1 MPEQFRQLAAIMFT
15 DIVGYSAL
23 MSNDE
28 QKAFGLLKTNREIQ
42 KPIIERYGGRWIKEL
57 GDGVM
62 ASFNTV
68 SDAVNAAI
76 KIQETCNTV
85 KDLLLRIGIHEGEMI
100 FENNDVFGDGV
111 NIASRIQALA
121 NPGSIWIS
129 ESVYKNVSNKN
140 NITTA
145 FVKLETLKNIKEPVR
160 IYEVKI
166 KHAPEQQPVIT
177 YVNKEPVKTISAKS
191 IAVLP
196 FVNISNDPEQEYF
209 SDGMAEEILNSL
221 AHLTDLKVAGRT
233 SSFQFKGV
241 KVDLREVGEKLG
253 VQTVLEGS
261 VRKQGNQLRVTA
273 QLINAEDG
281 FHIWSER
288 YDRTMDNI
296 FAIQDEIAFS
306 ITEKLK
312 ITLFE
317 KEKAI
322 INKTPTANNEAYELY
337 LKGRFFWN
345 KRGVYLKKGLTFFM
359 QAVALDPQFA
369 LAHAGIADAYSL
381 FALYEILPAHEAMP
395 KAREAAQKAILLD
408 PTLVEAHSVLI
419 FVTAFYDWNWIKAMK
434 QFQQTFAI
442 NSKYALVHYW
452 FSFYLSCVEGKHDE
466 AIKEAMTSVELEPLV
481 PASYNVLSAAYLYAG
496 KFEDALKAS
505 QTALDLE
512 PDYFLSF
519 RNLGVSLLALKRYPE
534 AIEAFKTSANLSARH
549 PWPIADLSEAYAL
562 SGDLENAQKLFH
574 ELESRSQT
582 EFISGM
588 QLFIA
593 AYSSEYFDLAFD
605 YLEKA
610 FEQRNILLVTSK
622 ASPFLADKINQP
634 RYQEIIRKIH
644 FAY

>member
-1 MPEQFRQLAAIMFT
+1 MSEQLHQLAAIMFT

-28 QKAFGLLKTNREIQ
+28 QKAFDLLKTNREIQ
-42 KPIIERYGGRWIKEL
+42 KPIIEQHGGRWIKEL

-76 KIQETCNTV
+76 KIQETCDTV

-145 FVKLETLKNIKEPVR
+145 FVKLENLKNIKEPVR
-160 IYEVKI
+160 IYEVKM
-166 KHAPEQQPVIT
+166 KHKAVQQPVIT
-177 YVNKEPVKTISAKS
+177 NAYKEPAKTISAKS

-221 AHLTDLKVAGRT
+221 AHLADLKVAGRT

-345 KRGVYLKKGLTFFM
+345 KRGMYLKKGLTFFM

-369 LAHAGIADAYSL
+369 LAYAGIADTYSL
-381 FALYEILPAHEAMP
+381 FALYEILPPHEAMP
-395 KAREAAQKAILLD
+395 RAREAAEKAILLD
-408 PTLVEAHSVLI
+408 ATLIEAHAVLV
-419 FVTAFYDWNWIKAMK
+419 FVTTFYDWDWPKAKK

-442 NSKYALVHYW
+442 NSKYALAHYW

-466 AIKEAMTSVELEPLV
+466 AIKEAMTGVELEPLV

-496 KFEDALKAS
+496 KFDDALKAS
-505 QTALDLE
+505 QTALDLD
-512 PDYFLSF
+512 PNYFLSI
-519 RNLGVSLLALKRYPE
+519 RNLGVSFIGLKRYAE
-534 AIEAFKTSANLSARH
+534 AIEALKTSANLSQH
-549 PWPIADLSEAYAL
+549 PWPIADLSVAYSL

-574 ELESRSQT
+574 ELEARSQT

-593 AYSSEYFDLAFD
+593 AYSSEYFDRAFD

-610 FEQRNILLVTSK
+610 FEERNILLASSK
-622 ASPFLADKINQP
+622 ASPFLADKITQP
-634 RYQEIIRKIH
+634 RYEAIIRKMN
-644 FAY
+644 FPD